1 MSDFEEDKVKWT
13 HLSKIHFQNI
23 VHDNLYI
30 GTQNGFCLKFC
41 FDTDSVEYMA
51 NVTDGRVWCVRTY
64 HSNYFSN
71 YDTFVF
77 LLCEEPSSIVHDSW
91 VHNLKIFKELPES
104 LNKLQCIFELN
115 TVDIKTFRLMTD
127 LNNNWYALILDKM
140 NSFYQLNAFSVLA
153 PHQSMKYIDLAVRSE
168 SENPLDVIELDP
180 LISKKA
186 RQIIKNDKKLYN
198 RVILDFMQINL
209 SSNLH
214 DLSKQIY

>member
-1 MSDFEEDKVKWT
+1 
-13 HLSKIHFQNI
+13 
-23 VHDNLYI
+23 
-30 GTQNGFCLKFC
+30 
-41 FDTDSVEYMA
+41 
-51 NVTDGRVWCVRTY
+51 
-64 HSNYFSN
+64 
-71 YDTFVF
+71 
-77 LLCEEPSSIVHDSW
+77 
-91 VHNLKIFKELPES
+91 
-104 LNKLQCIFELN
+104 
-115 TVDIKTFRLMTD
+115 
-127 LNNNWYALILDKM
+127 M

-186 RQIIKNDKKLYN
+186 RQIIKNDKKLYS